1 MVRNDLGKT
10 RIGEVSYT
18 KYGTKAIIIQYFG
31 RNDIVIR
38 FEDGFQHT
46 CHTTYQRFKN
56 GNIKNPYDKTVY
68 GIGYVGVGKYK
79 TQINGVNTK
88 EYNCWFNMFTRC
100 YDNENRTKSHMRYI
114 GCEVCEEW
122 HNFQV
127 FAEWFSQNY
136 YEMKDENVQIDK
148 DILIKGNKL
157 YSPKTCCFVPESL
170 NKFFTKSNS
179 SRGKFPIGVSKDEDR
194 DCFVAVCTNKYGE
207 YKENLFKR
215 FSTFNEAFLC
225 YKNFK
230 EMCCVKMANYYKNVL
245 TQKVYDALIN
255 YKVDITD

>member
-46 CHTTYQRFKN
+46 CHTTYHRFKN

-88 EYNCWFNMFTRC
+88 EYNCWFRN
-100 YDNENRTKSHMRYI
+100 
-114 GCEVCEEW
+114 
-122 HNFQV
+122 
-127 FAEWFSQNY
+127 
-136 YEMKDENVQIDK
+136 
-148 DILIKGNKL
+148 
-157 YSPKTCCFVPESL
+157 
-170 NKFFTKSNS
+170 
-179 SRGKFPIGVSKDEDR
+179 
-194 DCFVAVCTNKYGE
+194 
-207 YKENLFKR
+207 
-215 FSTFNEAFLC
+215 
-225 YKNFK
+225 
-230 EMCCVKMANYYKNVL
+230 
-245 TQKVYDALIN
+245 
-255 YKVDITD
+255 